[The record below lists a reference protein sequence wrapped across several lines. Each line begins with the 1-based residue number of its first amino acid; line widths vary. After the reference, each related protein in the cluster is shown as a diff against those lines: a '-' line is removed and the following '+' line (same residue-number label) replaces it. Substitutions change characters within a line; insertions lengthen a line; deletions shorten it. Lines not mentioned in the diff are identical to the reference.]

1 MCIRTGDFLC
11 RKVYMFT
18 SAAGPPLCT
27 LCAGGEQPA
36 SLHYLVAIFGRHRE
50 HRKGDK
56 FLYFFAHTNASRQN
70 RMGTHGHKR
79 KSEGINS
86 DNLVSALTGV
96 DIAVRVARSQRPH
109 SIVQFPASTSAC
121 RKPQTGAAASVGPG
135 AAASI
140 KVLKEILAL
149 HDHAC
154 RAAACALP
162 RNAVPSWLIAPP
174 QVPFPAWHCLPPPG
188 GDPAALL
195 RGRAAFASDCLGGRG
210 FRRGTSTRATT
221 TLPRPCQS
229 HAAQLRRSLHE
240 SACHPHDAAT
250 WIFRVAAPPELAGC
264 CGYHPARAPAR
275 LFR

>member
-1 MCIRTGDFLC
+1 MGNVSVCARPPGPNSRDPDEYAFGKEISIFGQEIAIC

-56 FLYFFAHTNASRQN
+56 FLYFFAQTNASRQDG
-70 RMGTHGHKR
+70 MGTHGHKI

-96 DIAVRVARSQRPH
+96 DIAVRVARSEPAFNCSICCLHLCRGLPH
-109 SIVQFPASTSAC
+109 PSRSPPDAGC

-140 KVLKEILAL
+140 KILKEILAL

-154 RAAACALP
+154 KAAACALP
-162 RNAVPSWLIAPP
+162 RNAVPS
-174 QVPFPAWHCLPPPG
+174 
-188 GDPAALL
+188 
-195 RGRAAFASDCLGGRG
+195 
-210 FRRGTSTRATT
+210 
-221 TLPRPCQS
+221 
-229 HAAQLRRSLHE
+229 
-240 SACHPHDAAT
+240 
-250 WIFRVAAPPELAGC
+250 
-264 CGYHPARAPAR
+264 
-275 LFR
+275 

>member
-1 MCIRTGDFLC
+1 MCGLYSPVRACRSQALHPRALSSASSTSTCSSTSLTLSCFHAGSVWPWGMFRFVPASKAQTDGKPLMCIRTGDFLC

-27 LCAGGEQPA
+27 LCAGGENPA
-36 SLHYLVAIFGRHRE
+36 SLHYVVAIFGRHRE

-96 DIAVRVARSQRPH
+96 DIAVRVARSQHPH

-140 KVLKEILAL
+140 KILKEILAL

-162 RNAVPSWLIAPP
+162 RNAVPS
-174 QVPFPAWHCLPPPG
+174 
-188 GDPAALL
+188 
-195 RGRAAFASDCLGGRG
+195 
-210 FRRGTSTRATT
+210 
-221 TLPRPCQS
+221 
-229 HAAQLRRSLHE
+229 
-240 SACHPHDAAT
+240 
-250 WIFRVAAPPELAGC
+250 
-264 CGYHPARAPAR
+264 
-275 LFR
+275 